1 MPSLKYSDEQIRAE
15 AVRLGLVGEGEPISP
30 AVRSRAA
37 SALMAQR
44 QLALPATR
52 GPRLAKVFT
61 VRPGRGPLVDGKPF
75 PWLVTDDP
83 MAVEVRPDGS
93 GFVRLTIPAELVRI
107 DSDTDSPEESEPR
120 A

>member
-1 MPSLKYSDEQIRAE
+1 MAISFADHEIYSE
-15 AVRLGLVGEGEPISP
+15 AVRLGLVVDGEPLTPP
-30 AVRSRAA
+30 ARNQAVSQLFSKSRGGAP
-37 SALMAQR
+37 SK
-44 QLALPATR
+44 
-52 GPRLAKVFT
+52 GPRIARVIT

-75 PWLVTDDP
+75 PWVITDDSI
-83 MAVEVRPDGS
+83 AVEVRADGS